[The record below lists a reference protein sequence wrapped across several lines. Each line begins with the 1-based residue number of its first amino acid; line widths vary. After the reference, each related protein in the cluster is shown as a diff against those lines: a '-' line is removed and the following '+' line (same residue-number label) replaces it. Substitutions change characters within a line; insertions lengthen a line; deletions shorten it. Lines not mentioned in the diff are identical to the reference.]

1 MKTKISITLIAL
13 LFCIS
18 SISTALAGEVR
29 ISAGAGM
36 KDVVN
41 ELADNYTKKHPGTAF
56 VRNWGP
62 SGALAAQIENGA
74 PTDLFISANEK
85 WIYYL
90 RDKNLL
96 DNRRIAPFAWNS
108 IVVIGNPASGISS
121 MKDLTKAG
129 KIALGN
135 PKSAPAGE
143 MALEA
148 IRKSGLERQLE
159 GRLVLTKDVLESLM
173 YAESGTVDASFVH
186 LTEALTARSAKILF
200 RVPQNLYTRVPYTM
214 GVTRK
219 GSASHEV
226 SAFFD
231 YLKSTEAKAVLRKW
245 GYELK

>member
-1 MKTKISITLIAL
+1 MPTGKTLLLTLL
-13 LFCIS
+13 LTLT
-18 SISTALAGEVR
+18 SISTVLAGEVC

-36 KDVVN
+36 KDAVN
-41 ELADNYTKKHPGTAF
+41 DLADNFTRKHPGTTF
-56 VRNWGP
+56 IRNWGP

-90 RDKNLL
+90 RDKNLM

-121 MKDLTKAG
+121 MKDLSRAG
-129 KIALGN
+129 KIAIGN

-148 IRKSGLERQLE
+148 IRKSGLDQQLE
-159 GRLVLTKDVLESLM
+159 GKLVLTKDVLESLM

-186 LTEALTARSAKILF
+186 LTEALTARTAKILF
-200 RVPQNLYTRVPYTM
+200 RVPRNLYTRVPYTM
-214 GVTRK
+214 GVTGK
-219 GSASHEV
+219 GSGKPEV
-226 SAFFD
+226 TAFFD
-231 YLKSTEAKAVLRKW
+231 YLKSREAMAVLRKW